1 MPLDLRE
8 DAADGLADDQ
18 VGAPVVGGGR
28 RVHEDEAP
36 ALVVV
41 DEPGR
46 RVDRQRRAAHDQ
58 HVRPRYGQDGPLQ
71 RRRVQSLAIEHDVR
85 AHHGGARRAVG
96 HAPGPGLV
104 EVVDGGARAAPRA
117 LQPRPVPVELE
128 HALGARGLVEA
139 VDVLGD
145 HRLQFPGALEA
156 GEETVGG
163 VRGDPLAGG
172 LLGEP
177 GVVGPGA
184 GGEEVY
190 GQHPFEG
197 DLALLV
203 VEALRA
209 PEVGDPGLRRH
220 PRAPEEH
227 DVVRLGD
234 PLRQRGRVVTHDGP
248 LLTRCRLRQR

>member
-1 MPLDLRE
+1 M
-8 DAADGLADDQ
+8 
-18 VGAPVVGGGR
+18 
-28 RVHEDEAP
+28 
-36 ALVVV
+36 
-41 DEPGR
+41 
-46 RVDRQRRAAHDQ
+46 
-58 HVRPRYGQDGPLQ
+58 
-71 RRRVQSLAIEHDVR
+71 
-85 AHHGGARRAVG
+85 G
-96 HAPGPGLV
+96 HAPGPDLV
-104 EVVDGGARAAPRA
+104 EVIDGGARAAPRA

-197 DLALLV
+197 IS
-203 VEALRA
+203 RSWW
-209 PEVGDPGLRRH
+209 
-220 PRAPEEH
+220 
-227 DVVRLGD
+227 
-234 PLRQRGRVVTHDGP
+234 
-248 LLTRCRLRQR
+248 

>member
-1 MPLDLRE
+1 MGTGCETASRRHLLWPHCGACSHVPLDLRE

-71 RRRVQSLAIEHDVR
+71 RRRVQSFAVEHDVR
-85 AHHGGARRAVG
+85 AHHVGARRAVG

-145 HRLQFPGALEA
+145 HRLQFRVIGQNVLVEGLVPGVV
-156 GEETVGG
+156 VGG
-163 VRGDPLAGG
+163 GVVEFVEADCVAPAGDDAGG
-172 LLGEP
+172 LVGLA
-177 GVVGPGA
+177 GVVPGI
-184 GGEEVY
+184 
-190 GQHPFEG
+190 FEG
-197 DLALLV
+197 CVGGHGRQDRRCW
-203 VEALRA
+203 LR
-209 PEVGDPGLRRH
+209 VS
-220 PRAPEEH
+220 
-227 DVVRLGD
+227 
-234 PLRQRGRVVTHDGP
+234 
-248 LLTRCRLRQR
+248 